1 MELLSPA
8 GSPEKLRYA
17 LLYGADAVYTAGRR
31 FGLRAKATN
40 LTDQE
45 LEEAVRFAHN
55 LDRKVFV
62 TVNIYAR
69 NSDLDE
75 LPAYLGFLKRIEVDA
90 VIVSDPGVFTLA
102 KEAGLTIHIST
113 QANVTSWQTTKF
125 WYDQGAS
132 RIILARELTL
142 DEIREIKRK
151 VPQIE
156 LEMFVHGAMCIAW
169 SGRCLISAF
178 LTDRSAN
185 QGLCTQ
191 PCRWE
196 YHLMEKQRPGETF
209 TVTED
214 ERGTYFF
221 NSRDLNLID
230 RIPELID
237 AGLDSVKIEGRMKS
251 LYYTAAVTRAYRAA
265 IDGSTPLPHLREELE
280 KVSHRPYYEGFI
292 DGFKSTDAQYYPS
305 AAYIQDYQFLGEATG
320 WSDGM
325 MQIDCKAKF
334 VIGDEIEMITPGFSG
349 DRIVKVDRMF
359 EEDGAPCESARPNT
373 KVMLPCDN
381 IPPPG
386 AIFRKKLETKPTIS
400 QD

>member
-8 GSPEKLRYA
+8 GSPEKLRHA

-40 LTDQE
+40 LTDPE
-45 LEEAVRFAHN
+45 LEEAVRFAHS
-55 LDRKVFV
+55 LGRKVFV

-75 LPAYLGFLKRIEVDA
+75 LPAYLDFLKQIEVDA

-102 KEAGLTIHIST
+102 RDAGLTIHIST
-113 QANVTSWQTTKF
+113 QANVTSWGSAKF
-125 WYDQGAS
+125 WCDQGAS
-132 RIILARELTL
+132 RIILARELIL

-196 YHLMEKQRPGETF
+196 YDFMERQRPGETF
-209 TVTED
+209 TVSED

-221 NSRDLNLID
+221 NSRDLSLID
-230 RIPELID
+230 RIPELVE

-265 IDGSTPLPHLREELE
+265 IDGSVPVPQLRDELE

-292 DGFKSTDAQYYPS
+292 DGFQSTDAQYYPS
-305 AAYIQDYQFLGEATG
+305 AAYIQDYRFLGEVCG
-320 WSDGM
+320 WRDGM
-325 MQIDCKAKF
+325 VEIDCKAKF
-334 VIGDEIEMITPGFSG
+334 VVGDEIEMIAPGFDA
-349 DRIVKVDRMF
+349 DRFIDVDRMF
-359 EEDGAPCESARPNT
+359 EEDGTPAESARPNT
-373 KVMLPCDN
+373 KVLIPCDKK
-381 IPPPG
+381 PPQG
-386 AIFRKKLETKPTIS
+386 AILRKKA
-400 QD
+400 